1 MGHEFLTALTP
12 YLLATGAFIIVF
24 MKALKL
30 PRPLAQAVSL
40 VFLSSSFFTALLIH
54 FETVKNKVLIYTIG
68 GFPPPIGIS
77 YVVDAFSSTLAVLV
91 SAIFLAF
98 FPLTRVF
105 RIGVDEYFLALY
117 LGLESGLLG
126 IVLTGDLFNM
136 FVMMEVM
143 LVSAYGLIAMP
154 RTGRAFIAVFK
165 YIIVAGAGGLI
176 FFAGVVLV
184 YFATGTLNIGHLA
197 AVFNGVETGYS
208 GYSLNPSLA
217 ITGFFIILFWGL
229 VIDEALVPLH
239 FWLPGAYSSAHPV
252 VSSLLAGASEGVAY
266 YALMRIFYTVSNG
279 FPEPVSNALKT
290 LGILTILVGGLGMV
304 YSKRLGEI
312 VSYSVIL
319 DSGYVAVALSLGP
332 LGVSVAYFYIAAHMI
347 VKPLLF
353 LLAGWAREEAGDDKL
368 ESLQGVFRSSRILQ
382 VGLLTSASAVI
393 GIPPTILF
401 AAKLQLYMGLLN
413 TVVYNPVDALALV
426 TALAGSGLALASF
439 LKVIATTMLTPRS
452 ATVRGPGRVLKAYV
466 LVLAGLT
473 VILGLAYPLVQA
485 GIVEPAS
492 SMLIDAR
499 DAYVESVLQ
508 ALFKG

>member
-1 MGHEFLTALTP
+1 
-12 YLLATGAFIIVF
+12 
-24 MKALKL
+24 
-30 PRPLAQAVSL
+30 
-40 VFLSSSFFTALLIH
+40 
-54 FETVKNKVLIYTIG
+54 
-68 GFPPPIGIS
+68 
-77 YVVDAFSSTLAVLV
+77 
-91 SAIFLAF
+91 
-98 FPLTRVF
+98 
-105 RIGVDEYFLALY
+105 
-117 LGLESGLLG
+117 
-126 IVLTGDLFNM
+126 
-136 FVMMEVM
+136 
-143 LVSAYGLIAMP
+143 
-154 RTGRAFIAVFK
+154 
-165 YIIVAGAGGLI
+165 
-176 FFAGVVLV
+176 
-184 YFATGTLNIGHLA
+184 
-197 AVFNGVETGYS
+197 
-208 GYSLNPSLA
+208 
-217 ITGFFIILFWGL
+217 
-229 VIDEALVPLH
+229 
-239 FWLPGAYSSAHPV
+239 
-252 VSSLLAGASEGVAY
+252 
-266 YALMRIFYTVSNG
+266 TVSNG